1 MNLGDFMAKVG
12 DTIQIH
18 SFKHDQSIHRIW
30 DKAKILEMNDTFIVL
45 ANERTRVLESN
56 GKSWFTK
63 EPAICFFF
71 KNQWYNVI
79 CMLKDSGVHYYCNL
93 GSPYTID
100 DEAVKYIDY
109 DLDIK
114 VFPNNTY
121 KILDKFEYQINADAM
136 KYPKE
141 IKRIIKSEM
150 EDLKKRIKQKGLPFE
165 KETVHEYY
173 KIFEEMKDERS

>member
-1 MNLGDFMAKVG
+1 MAKVG

-18 SFKHDQSIHRIW
+18 SFKHDQSFHRIW
-30 DKAKILEMNDTFIVL
+30 DKAMILEMNDSFIVL

-71 KNQWYNVI
+71 KDKWYNII

-93 GSPYTID
+93 GTPYVLD

-114 VFPNNTY
+114 VFPNNSY
-121 KILDKFEYQINADAM
+121 KILDKFEFQMHADNM
-136 KYPKE
+136 NYPKE
-141 IKRIIKSEM
+141 IKRIVKYEL
-150 EDLKKRIKQKGLPFE
+150 EELKKRIKAKEMPFNE
-165 KETVHEYY
+165 ETVEKY
-173 KIFEEMKDERS
+173 KEMFEEMKNEGS

>member
-1 MNLGDFMAKVG
+1 MAKVG
-12 DTIQIH
+12 DIVQIH

-30 DKAKILEMNDTFIVL
+30 DKAMVLEMNENYIVL

-71 KNQWYNVI
+71 RDHWYNVI
-79 CMLKDSGVHYYCNL
+79 CMLKENGIHYYCNL

-100 DEAVKYIDY
+100 NEAVKYIDY

-121 KILDKFEYQINADAM
+121 KVLDKFEYQINADQM
-136 KYPKE
+136 NYPKE
-141 IKRIIKSEM
+141 IKRIIKYEI
-150 EDLKKRIKQKGLPFE
+150 ENLKRRIKAKSIPFE
-165 KETVHEYY
+165 EENVTDYY
-173 KIFEEMKDERS
+173 KLFEEMKNERS